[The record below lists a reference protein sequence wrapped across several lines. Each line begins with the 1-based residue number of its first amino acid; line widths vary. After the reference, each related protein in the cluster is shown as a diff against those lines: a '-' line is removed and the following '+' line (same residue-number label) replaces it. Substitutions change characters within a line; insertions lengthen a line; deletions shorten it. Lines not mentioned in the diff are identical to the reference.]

1 MVYTYYN
8 FNNNLK
14 YNVLS
19 MKKTEYK
26 RQFREL
32 STETKDRISH
42 ALKGRHLSDS
52 HKEHLSASLRQYW
65 SSVKSIHDVEQ
76 KNNNLQ
82 SIEQ

>member
-1 MVYTYYN
+1 MVYTHYN

-52 HKEHLSASLRQYW
+52 HKAHLSASLTQYW
-65 SSVKSIHDVEQ
+65 TTVKSIHAEQ
-76 KNNNLQ
+76 KNNNSQ
-82 SIEQ
+82 SIEP

>member
-1 MVYTYYN
+1 
-8 FNNNLK
+8 
-14 YNVLS
+14 
-19 MKKTEYK
+19 MKKTTYK

-32 STETKDRISH
+32 STETKDRISN

-76 KNNNLQ
+76 NNNDLQ